1 MLTFNSEIIIKNKF
15 NHPVQHSVGSVP
27 TSANGFGRDE
37 KINVRERLTNF
48 GEEIFVK
55 NIVDES
61 ARKKKHH
68 MGFNNN
74 QNLARLKSTNSQE
87 LERIFKFY
95 FLIYDLV
102 RNKNNESS

>member
-74 QNLARLKSTNSQE
+74 QNLPRLKSTNSQE

-95 FLIYDLV
+95 FLICDLV

>member
-1 MLTFNSEIIIKNKF
+1 M
-15 NHPVQHSVGSVP
+15 GSVP

-61 ARKKKHH
+61 ARKKTSYGIQQQPEFAPFQVNELTRAREDFKILF
-68 MGFNNN
+68 FN
-74 QNLARLKSTNSQE
+74 L
-87 LERIFKFY
+87 
-95 FLIYDLV
+95 
-102 RNKNNESS
+102 